1 MTLETVVNDLTTTV
15 ETLVASVQDKRD
27 VLDNAAVQGAGS
39 LATAQ
44 SHLTTTQTK
53 VTEAA
58 ADGNTPS
65 LFGSHAT
72 IQ

>member
-1 MTLETVVNDLTTTV
+1 MSLETIVADLATATEALHT
-15 ETLVASVQDKRD
+15 AISDKKT
-27 VLDNAAVQGAGS
+27 VLDNAAQQAAVS
-39 LATAQ
+39 LTTAQ
-44 SHLTTTQTK
+44 GHQTTTPTK

-65 LFGSHAT
+65 LFGSNAT

>member
-15 ETLVASVQDKRD
+15 ETLVASVQDKRT
-27 VLDNAAVQGAGS
+27 VLGNAAVQSAGS
-39 LATAQ
+39 LVTVQ
-44 SHLTTTQTK
+44 SHLTTAQTK